1 MLESLK
7 HFEYQMVGIFIFFLL
22 SWPQMW
28 LVCTGLCNTPHMQC
42 HVLSTLLNTRLPGL
56 ITFVL
61 LLWVPLLVL
70 WSGWSLACCS
80 CKTANCW
87 CYSTHSSAQRSWRL
101 LLASAYW
108 WSWQE
113 RQVLELFMCDAVCLS
128 LCFSSVMIC
137 EFVVGVIALC
147 SFGQY
152 H

>member
-22 SWPQMW
+22 SRPQMW
-28 LVCTGLCNTPHMQC
+28 PVCTGLYSIPHTQC
-42 HVLSTLLNTRLPGL
+42 HILSTLLNTRLPSL

-61 LLWVPLLVL
+61 LLWVPLHVL

-80 CKTANCW
+80 CRTANCW

-113 RQVLELFMCDAVCLS
+113 RQVLELCIAVHVWCCLS
-128 LCFSSVMIC
+128 QLVLQFSINMWIC
-137 EFVVGVIALC
+137 GRSDCTL
-147 SFGQY
+147 
-152 H
+152 